1 MYDIKIGM
9 DESGVSISERD
20 AFNYTSQSGWDRNF
34 QIGPGYFQWS
44 SSLFVARL
52 VAPLHTISPVARNLF
67 GR

>member
-1 MYDIKIGM
+1 
-9 DESGVSISERD
+9 VSISERD